1 MAVQARVPIVP
12 VVIAN
17 YTEFYS
23 AKQKRFTP
31 GTLRCRGKNIIYSIE
46 LRFINTSIVLPPI
59 STENVLESSADVEK
73 LANECR
79 EQMLVALKEITPVPK
94 NAQLKQ

>member
-17 YTEFYS
+17 YTDLYS
-23 AKQKRFTP
+23 AKERKFKS
-31 GTLRCRGKNIIYSIE
+31 GTVRCR
-46 LRFINTSIVLPPI
+46 VLPPI
-59 STENVLESSADVEK
+59 STENVNESSADVEK

-79 EQMLVALKEITPVPK
+79 DQMLAALKEITPAKDKKPE
-94 NAQLKQ
+94 LKQ